1 MTQVIDLE
9 QRYIELGLTPE
20 LSTKVKELC
29 PELRLRFAALQFL
42 QDSK

>member
-20 LSTKVKELC
+20 LSAKIKDLC
-29 PELRLRFAALQFL
+29 PELRLIFTALQFL
-42 QDSK
+42 EDSK